1 NTCYNRQNAEGMA
14 GLYGVSE
21 LAGSTTLNQDG
32 GSAEEYLW
40 QDGRVSMLWFNG
52 LDHSWSGGQ
61 GASGSYIGSASIN
74 YARYL
79 GEFFSNNNA
88 RVDRNLAP
96 SLSQVS
102 AAPDGDRIQV
112 SGYADDEDGTVSRV
126 DVVIDGL
133 DGGGDNLTAGVDG

>member
-1 NTCYNRQNAEGMA
+1 MPPA
-14 GLYGVSE
+14 V
-21 LAGSTTLNQDG
+21 D
-32 GSAEEYLW
+32 
-40 QDGRVSMLWFNG
+40 
-52 LDHSWSGGQ
+52 
-61 GASGSYIGSASIN
+61 IGSASIN

-96 SLSQVS
+96 SVSQVS

-126 DVVIDGL
+126 DIVIDGL
-133 DGGGDNLTAGVDG
+133 DGGGDNLTAGVDGSGFFRPPARPWPTASIPWRWSRWTTMTARARPR